1 MASCTVARLTGT
13 TATVLVTA
21 AMAAIPLAGVASAAP
36 SEDRDCRDFPTQIA
50 AQTVLA
56 ADPSD
61 PNRLDRNNNGVAC
74 ENDDY
79 VSAGQSP
86 DDRASDDRASG
97 VPAPDD
103 RTAGG
108 QVGTTPVGSVDAGD
122 GSAAAAAGA
131 PAGQADDPMIFIL
144 GGFGA
149 LAASG
154 AAAAVWSTRRS
165 GSSSRR

>member
-1 MASCTVARLTGT
+1 MASRTLARLTGT

-36 SEDRDCRDFPTQIA
+36 SQDRDCKDFPTQIA
-50 AQTVLA
+50 AQTVLV

-79 VSAGQSP
+79 AAVT
-86 DDRASDDRASG
+86 
-97 VPAPDD
+97 APDRRD
-103 RTAGG
+103 SDAQTSDT

-122 GSAAAAAGA
+122 GSAVAG
-131 PAGQADDPMIFIL
+131 PAGQGDDPAVFLL
-144 GGFGA
+144 GGFGV
-149 LAASG
+149 LAATG
-154 AAAAVWSTRRS
+154 AAAAVWNTRRT
-165 GSSSRR
+165 GASRR